1 MKVLLIV
8 NKSYAEDPRAQRA
21 VTALSAHGHQ
31 VDVIAFRDRTY
42 REPDL
47 PGVRFLPVP
56 IARSRRNRLAY
67 LFEFAFYSVYC
78 FLASA
83 YLTLTRRHDI
93 LQVFAMPEAISLVTF
108 LPKLW
113 GTRIVIDWMDLGHEV
128 YLTKY
133 PRRRLDPF
141 PWLIRRCEHLVGAAA
156 DLVLFPNQGF
166 HDAVTERGVKLR
178 RVAIVMN
185 AADEQLFAAPPSA
198 AGSGNGTRVI
208 YTGSMD
214 ARNGWDVAIDAI
226 ERVAADH
233 PEVQLTLVGD
243 GPDRGLLERRL
254 RDSAGHGRIRYEGR
268 VPLDQ
273 LAERIRE
280 AGIGIIPTR
289 STPFNRTNLP
299 TRIFEFGTV
308 GTAVVASDLKE
319 LRRYFPDDCV
329 AYCEA
334 GQPGAFARRLRE
346 LVEDPQRCEQL
357 RSNLRARCGEYS
369 WANNRRVYL
378 DALEALV

>member
-1 MKVLLIV
+1 MNVLLIV

-31 VDVIAFRDRTY
+31 VDVIAFRDRRY
-42 REPDL
+42 PVPDL

-67 LFEFAFYSVYC
+67 LLEFAFYSVYC

-133 PRRRLDPF
+133 RRRRWDPF
-141 PWLIRRCEHLVGAAA
+141 PWLIRGCEHLVAAAA

-166 HDAVTERGVKLR
+166 HDAVAARGVPLR

-185 AADEQLFAAPPSA
+185 AADEELFTPPPSPA
-198 AGSGNGTRVI
+198 PQENGARVV

-214 ARNGWDVAIDAI
+214 ARNGWDVAIDAV
-226 ERVAADH
+226 EAVAADH
-233 PEVQLTLVGD
+233 PEIRLTLVGD
-243 GPDRGLLERRL
+243 GPDRELLERRL
-254 RDSAGHGRIRYEGR
+254 RDSNGHGRIRYEGR
-268 VPLDQ
+268 VPLDA
-273 LAERIRE
+273 LADRIRE

-289 STPFNRTNLP
+289 LTSFNRTNLP

-308 GTAVVASDLKE
+308 GTAVVASDLQE
-319 LRRYFPDDCV
+319 LHRYFPDDCV

-334 GQPGAFARRLRE
+334 GNPQSFAARIRE
-346 LVEDPQRCEQL
+346 LVDDPVLRERL
-357 RSNLRARCGEYS
+357 RSNLRERCAEFS

-378 DALEALV
+378 EALEALR